1 MNQLGD
7 LLAKAAAEVR
17 NYCAT
22 SPNARNI
29 GMDWLLSLAQGM
41 EDASVLRNDADVG
54 RAIDALA
61 YAIIDCGPL
70 AEPFAPSFGQALDA
84 LERRR
89 KRDKRK

>member
-1 MNQLGD
+1 MNQFSN
-7 LLAKAAAEVR
+7 LLQKAAAEVR

-22 SPNARNI
+22 SPNARNV
-29 GMDWLLSLAQGM
+29 GADWLLSLAQGM
-41 EDASVLRNDADVG
+41 EDASVLRNDTDVE

-70 AEPFAPSFGQALDA
+70 GEPFAPSFGQALDA